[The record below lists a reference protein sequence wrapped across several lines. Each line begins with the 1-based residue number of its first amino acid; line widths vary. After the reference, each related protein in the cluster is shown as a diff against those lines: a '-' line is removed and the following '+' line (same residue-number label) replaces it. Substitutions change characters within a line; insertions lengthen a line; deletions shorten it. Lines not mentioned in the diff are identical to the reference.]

1 MQAIATPIRP
11 ISVRNRVSEAEWKV
25 RTDLAACYRLIA
37 RYGMSDLIYNHITA
51 KLPSNKELF
60 LINPFGMHYTD
71 ITASCFYTLDL
82 DGDVVDKPE
91 GEFGEFPVNRAG
103 FMLHSAVHAA
113 RHDLG
118 CVIHTHTR
126 AGMAISALKEGILP
140 LTHYSM
146 RFYNAIGYHDY
157 EEPTVDETERARIAR
172 DLGPHSALIL
182 RNHGLLAAGPTVPDA
197 WNLMYWLESACKVQ
211 LDELST
217 GREICTPNHELAT
230 TMSKRYGPQ
239 GKLNL
244 APIEGPAMLHQ
255 LDKEDPS
262 YRT

>member
-1 MQAIATPIRP
+1 MRAVATPVRP
-11 ISVRNRVSEAEWKV
+11 LSVRDRVTEAEWTI

-37 RYGMSDLIYNHITA
+37 CYGMDDLIYNHITA

-60 LINPFGMHYTD
+60 LINPFGLHYTD

-82 DGDVVDKPE
+82 DGNIVNKPE

-126 AGMAISALKEGILP
+126 AGMAVSALKEGILP

-157 EEPTVDETERARIAR
+157 EEPTVDDSERARIAR

-197 WNLMYWLESACKVQ
+197 WNLMYWLEAACKVQ
-211 LDELST
+211 MDVFST
-217 GREICTPNHELAT
+217 GREICTPDHALAT
-230 TMSKRYGPQ
+230 TMAKRYGPQ

-244 APIEGPAMLHQ
+244 APIEWPAMLRQ
-255 LDKEDPS
+255 LDKKDAS